1 MRADPLHEN
10 ADNHVAGA
18 RRAIHTPLPEGN
30 HNRQLAKG
38 IMAAGRGS
46 TIDAAEVE
54 RFGAIAPEWWNENG
68 AFRPLHRLNPTRI
81 EYVRDRLAAHFGRDI
96 KTRSPFAGLTL
107 LDIGCGG
114 GLMSE
119 PLARLGFAVTGIDA
133 DTTALEVARAHASAQ
148 GLTIDY
154 RDAAAEDWVGKRR
167 FDAVLALEV
176 VEHAADPALFVAT
189 AAALVKPG
197 GAFVASTL
205 NRTPQAYAT
214 AIIGAEYV
222 LRWLPRGTHEYRKFR
237 KPSELA
243 RDVRDAG
250 LTVTDLSGL
259 TYDPFRDRWSLGN
272 NLKINYLLFATTA
285 K

>member
-1 MRADPLHEN
+1 MSATGWPP
-10 ADNHVAGA
+10 
-18 RRAIHTPLPEGN
+18 IS
-30 HNRQLAKG
+30 
-38 IMAAGRGS
+38 AATS
-46 TIDAAEVE
+46 I
-54 RFGAIAPEWWNENG
+54 P
-68 AFRPLHRLNPTRI
+68 
-81 EYVRDRLAAHFGRDI
+81 AHL
-96 KTRSPFAGLTL
+96 FAGLTL

-133 DTTALEVARAHASAQ
+133 DTTALAVARAHAFAQ

-154 RDAAAEDWVGKRR
+154 RNTAAEDWVGKRR

-214 AIIGAEYV
+214 AIIGAEYL

-243 RDVRDAG
+243 RDARAAG
-250 LTVTDLSGL
+250 LIVEDLSGL